1 MSKHNNV
8 NPGQYKVAGRDKM
21 GKPHDGESTPKQAF
35 AQSRKQERGAA
46 PKPKR
51 KR

>member
-21 GKPHDGESTPKQAF
+21 GKRHGGESQPKEAF
-35 AQSRKQERGAA
+35 SLSRKQERGAVS
-46 PKPKR
+46 KR
-51 KR
+51 KAKR

>member
-21 GKPHDGESTPKQAF
+21 GKPHDSENSPKQAF
-35 AQSRKQERGAA
+35 SRSRKQERGAA